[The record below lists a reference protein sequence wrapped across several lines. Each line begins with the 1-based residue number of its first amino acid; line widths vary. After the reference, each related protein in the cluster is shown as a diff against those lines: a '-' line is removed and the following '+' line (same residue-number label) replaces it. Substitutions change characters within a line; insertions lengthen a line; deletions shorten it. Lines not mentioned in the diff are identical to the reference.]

1 MRPTRT
7 HILVAVLLFISACAI
22 STTSRFGHG
31 GHRDDYLRGAQAQ
44 LTDLDQHINNLK
56 AQADR
61 AQGNAKAALNAD
73 IDQLRGKQAIAQQR
87 VAQIQ
92 AASEDSWQSLQSG
105 ADAALNDL
113 KNSYDQAAAQ
123 FNK

>member
-1 MRPTRT
+1 MRWTRT
-7 HILVAVLLFISACAI
+7 RILVAVLLFISACAMPR
-22 STTSRFGHG
+22 TSRFGHG
-31 GHRDDYLRGAQAQ
+31 GQRDEYLHGAQAQ

-61 AQGNAKAALNAD
+61 AQGSAKAALNAD
-73 IDQLRGKQAIAQQR
+73 IEQLRKKQAIAQQR
-87 VAQIQ
+87 IVQIQ
-92 AASEDSWQSLQSG
+92 AASEESWQSLQSG

-113 KNSYDQAAAQ
+113 KNSYEQAAAH